1 MKTPIAVV
9 VIGGGGHGRVLC
21 EAARLQGFEVRMIVD
36 AQPNLHST
44 QLDGVPIVGGDEEL
58 PRILR
63 EGVRHA
69 VMAIGSV
76 SNNGQRA
83 AIFAR
88 VKALGFT
95 FVNVVHPSALIS
107 DNARMGEGTVV
118 LAGAIVGPGTTLG
131 ANVIINT
138 RAAVDHDCSIGDHVH
153 VAPGAVMSGAVVVEE
168 LAYIGAGAT
177 IKQGTRIGR
186 GALVGLGAAV
196 IRDVPDGAAVAGVPA
211 QPLRKKDASGKP

>member
-1 MKTPIAVV
+1 MKTQMPVV

-21 EAARLQGFEVRMIVD
+21 DAARLQGSFDIRMIVD
-36 AQPNLHST
+36 AQANLRGK
-44 QLDGVPIVGGDEEL
+44 QLDGVQIVGGDEEL

-69 VMAIGSV
+69 VMGIGSV
-76 SNNGQRA
+76 ANNSQRA

-88 VKALGFT
+88 VKALGFE
-95 FVNVVHPSALIS
+95 FVNVVHLSAVVS
-107 DNARMGEGTVV
+107 GSARIGEGTVV

-131 ANVIINT
+131 TNVIINT

-153 VAPGAVMSGAVVVEE
+153 IAPGAVLSGGVAVGE

-177 IKQGTRIGR
+177 LKQGSRIGR
-186 GALVGLGAAV
+186 GSLVGLGAAV
-196 IRDVPDGAAVAGVPA
+196 IRDVPDGTAVVGVPA
-211 QPLRKKDASGKP
+211 RPLVRLASK

>member
-1 MKTPIAVV
+1 
-9 VIGGGGHGRVLC
+9 
-21 EAARLQGFEVRMIVD
+21 MIVD
-36 AQPNLHST
+36 TRANLRRT
-44 QLDGVPIVGGDEEL
+44 QLDGVPIAGGDEEL

-76 SNNGQRA
+76 ANNSQRA

-88 VKALGFT
+88 VKTLGFT
-95 FVNVVHPSALIS
+95 FVNVLHPSAVVS
-107 DNARMGEGTVV
+107 DSASMGEGTVV
-118 LAGAIVGPGTTLG
+118 LAGAIVGAGTVLG

-153 VAPGAVMSGAVVVEE
+153 IAPGAVLSGAVIAGES
-168 LAYIGAGAT
+168 AYIGAGAT

-211 QPLRKKDASGKP
+211 RPFARGEA